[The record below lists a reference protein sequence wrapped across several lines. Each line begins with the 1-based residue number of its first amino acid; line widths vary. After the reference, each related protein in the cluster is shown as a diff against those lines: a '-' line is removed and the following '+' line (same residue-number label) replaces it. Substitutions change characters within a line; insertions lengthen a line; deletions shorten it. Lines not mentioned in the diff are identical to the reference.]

1 MKNKML
7 AGDVLDFYDGHC
19 MIIGYNSR
27 HTYFNSLASPDIT
40 PDCMTFV
47 VKEIDIHSDI
57 MILYVEDSEE
67 E

>member
-7 AGDVLDFYDGHC
+7 AGDVLDYYNGHC

-27 HTYFNSLASPDIT
+27 RTYFNSLASPDIT

-47 VKEIDIHSDI
+47 VKKIDIHSDI
-57 MILYVEDSEE
+57 MILYVEDSEGD
-67 E
+67 

>member
-27 HTYFNSLASPDIT
+27 RTYFNSLASPDIT

-47 VKEIDIHSDI
+47 VKKIDIHSDI
-57 MILYVEDSEE
+57 MILYVEDKEE
-67 E
+67 D